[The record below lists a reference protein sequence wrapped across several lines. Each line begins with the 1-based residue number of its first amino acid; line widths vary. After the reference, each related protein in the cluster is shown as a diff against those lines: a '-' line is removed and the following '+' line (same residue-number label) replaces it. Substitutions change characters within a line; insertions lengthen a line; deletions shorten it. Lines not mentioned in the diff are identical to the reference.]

1 MAIFQGTTERRTF
14 SRSNFGGAVGNVVE
28 IGQWDVD
35 NGAHS
40 MRVTITASIS
50 GFSVCKN
57 YEIAAQFNQTGTTF
71 RKVFPIASP
80 GNYSNN
86 DFNLE
91 AQVNNSV
98 LKLRIVKTAGGTS
111 GNFIISTEY
120 HSYGLPGYS
129 FTEST
134 ATGTGVTP
142 DTLGITG
149 IGLETYTQGRSVLA
163 GADSSMPCFMAYAST
178 APNYGTN
185 NYILP
190 CDTAT
195 TNKGGYYDTSTYK
208 FTAPG
213 DGIYA
218 FYMAVAIDNNN
229 AGVVDDSGG
238 LGFSINN
245 SNQGSGSLGTR
256 GLDLMYN
263 PRTIM
268 GGLGGGVE
276 HGYTHHN
283 VFALTSGDQVDAR
296 LLDFTNVANG
306 TPVICRAHFAGYKVG

>member
-163 GADSSMPCFMAYAST
+163 GADYSMPCFMAYAS
-178 APNYGTN
+178 AAHNYGTN

-190 CDTAT
+190 CNTVT
-195 TNKGGYYDTSTYK
+195 TNKGGYYNGSTYK

-213 DGIYA
+213 AGIYA
-218 FYMAVAIDNNN
+218 FYMAVAIDNNSSSV
-229 AGVVDDSGG
+229 ADDSGA

-245 SNQGSGSLGTR
+245 SNQGSGSLGAR

-263 PRTIM
+263 PRTLM

-283 VFALTSGDQVDAR
+283 VFSLNSGDQVDAR
-296 LLDFTNVANG
+296 LLDFTNTSGG

>member
-14 SRSNFGGAVGNVVE
+14 VRNNFGGAVGDVVE
-28 IGQWDVD
+28 IGAWTVD

-57 YEIAAQFNQTGTTF
+57 YEIATQFNQTGSTF

-80 GNYSNN
+80 GSYSNN

-91 AQVNNSV
+91 AQVNSATI
-98 LKLRIVKTAGGTS
+98 KLRLIKTSNTGAGS
-111 GNFIISTEY
+111 FHISTEY

-134 ATGTGVTP
+134 ATGSGNTP

-163 GADSSMPCFMAYAST
+163 GADYSMPCFMAYAST
-178 APNYGTN
+178 APNYGVN

-213 DGIYA
+213 NGIYA
-218 FYMAVAIDNNN
+218 FYMAVSLDNNN
-229 AGVVDDSGG
+229 GGVADDSGS

-245 SNQGSGSLGTR
+245 SNQGSGSLGVR

-268 GGLGGGVE
+268 GGLGAGVE

-296 LLDFTNVANG
+296 MLDFTNTSG
-306 TPVICRAHFAGYKVG
+306 GIPVICRAHFAGYKVG

>member
-14 SRSNFGGAVGNVVE
+14 QRNNFGGAVGDAVE
-28 IGQWDVD
+28 IGEWSVA

-50 GFSVCKN
+50 GFSLAKN
-57 YEIAAQFNQTGTTF
+57 YEIAVLYNQTGTTF
-71 RKVFPIASP
+71 RKVYPIASP
-80 GNYSNN
+80 GSYSNN
-86 DFNLE
+86 DYNLE
-91 AQVNNSV
+91 AQVNNQTI
-98 LKLRIVKTAGGTS
+98 KLRIVKTSNTTS

-120 HSYGLPGYS
+120 HGYGLPGYS

-142 DTLGITG
+142 DTVGITG

-163 GADSSMPCFMAYAST
+163 GADYSMPCFMAYAST
-178 APNYGTN
+178 QPNYGTN

-213 DGIYA
+213 TGIYA
-218 FYMAVAIDNNN
+218 FYMAISLDNNN
-229 AGVVDDSGG
+229 GSTVDDSGS
-238 LGFSINN
+238 LGFGVNN
-245 SNQGSGSLGTR
+245 SNQGSASSAVV

-263 PRTIM
+263 PRTLQ
-268 GGLGGGVE
+268 GGDGAGTE
-276 HGYTHHN
+276 HGYTHH
-283 VFALTSGDQVDAR
+283 VVLALNSGDLVDAR
-296 LLDFTNVANG
+296 MLDFTNTSSG
-306 TPVICRAHFAGYKVG
+306 TPILRRAHFGGYKVG

>member
-14 SRSNFGGAVGNVVE
+14 QRNNFGGAVGDVVE
-28 IGQWDVD
+28 IGEWSVD

-40 MRVTITASIS
+40 MRVAVVASIS
-50 GFSVCKN
+50 GFSVAKN
-57 YEIAAQFNQTGTTF
+57 YEIAVLYNQTGTTF
-71 RKVFPIASP
+71 RKVYPIASP
-80 GNYSNN
+80 GSYSNN

-91 AQVNNSV
+91 AQVNDTTI
-98 LKLRIVKTAGGTS
+98 KLRLVKTSNTAS
-111 GNFIISTEY
+111 GNFVISTEY
-120 HSYGLPGYS
+120 HGYGLPGYS

-134 ATGTGVTP
+134 ATGSGVTP

-163 GADSSMPCFMAYAST
+163 GADYSMPCFMAYAST
-178 APNYGTN
+178 APNYGTLN
-185 NYILP
+185 FILP

-195 TNKGGYYDTSTYK
+195 TNKGGYYSTSTYK

-218 FYMAVAIDNNN
+218 FYMAVSIDNNS
-229 AGVVDDSGG
+229 GSIVDDSGA
-238 LGFSINN
+238 LGFAINN
-245 SNQGSGSLGTR
+245 SVQGSGSLVTR

-263 PRTIM
+263 PRTLQ
-268 GGLGGGVE
+268 GGSGAGVE
-276 HGYTHHN
+276 HGYTHYN
-283 VFALTSGDQVDAR
+283 VLSLTSGDQVDAR
-296 LLDFTNVANG
+296 LLDYNNTSGG